1 VVLKTG
7 KEASEVAL
15 NTIFK
20 LPGTEPR
27 VILMRNTL
35 TVRYLLVSKV
45 IYDEEKKRGG
55 RFHCQGIWEK
65 PVSKSDDNLSIK
77 I

>member
-1 VVLKTG
+1 MVLKTG

-45 IYDEEKKRGG
+45 IYDEEKKGG
-55 RFHCQGIWEK
+55 EDFIVKEFGK
-65 PVSKSDDNLSIK
+65 NLFLKVMI
-77 I
+77 IYP